1 MDGQL
6 AVEVALLG
14 GAADFDD
21 GGDSYHEEDE
31 EKSNAVDQHLQV
43 GLTGDCR
50 GSGGGL
56 WGKQNAMVSNKNWFI
71 NLLKNSLFIWF
82 KCYFSIIF

>member
-6 AVEVALLG
+6 AVEATLLG

-21 GGDSYHEEDE
+21 GGDSYQEEDE
-31 EKSNAVDQHLQV
+31 EESNTVDQHLQI

-56 WGKQNAMVSNKNWFI
+56 WGKQNDTVNYKE
-71 NLLKNSLFIWF
+71 
-82 KCYFSIIF
+82 

>member
-31 EKSNAVDQHLQV
+31 EESHTVDQHLQV
-43 GLTGDCR
+43 GLTGNCR
-50 GSGGGL
+50 GSDGCL
-56 WGKQNAMVSNKNWFI
+56 WGKHNAMVSNQN
-71 NLLKNSLFIWF
+71 
-82 KCYFSIIF
+82 

>member
-31 EKSNAVDQHLQV
+31 EESNAVDQHLQV

-56 WGKQNAMVSNKNWFI
+56 WGKQNAMVSNKKLIYKSSEEFLI
-71 NLLKNSLFIWF
+71 YLI
-82 KCYFSIIF
+82 

>member
-31 EKSNAVDQHLQV
+31 EESNAVDQHLQV
-43 GLTGDCR
+43 GLTGNCR

-56 WGKQNAMVSNKNWFI
+56 WGKQNASVSNKKLFI
-71 NLLKNSLFIWF
+71 NLLKNSLFI
-82 KCYFSIIF
+82 